1 MKTNFIPQLQRD
13 AYYDGGYDG
22 PRDSSELNGYDIP
35 TYVDNRSWFEK
46 IWTKTPTWI
55 KTFFVMFVIG
65 LTITILSVVVA
76 LIHLFVSFETMAIVA
91 FLGLIY
97 YVIYLT
103 IKEMRD

>member
-13 AYYDGGYDG
+13 AFYDGGSDG
-22 PRDSSELNGYDIP
+22 ERSVPFNHVEQP
-35 TYVDNRSWFEK
+35 YVDDRHWFEK

-97 YVIYLT
+97 YIIYIS
-103 IKEMRD
+103 IKDPL